1 MKILHVV
8 PTYYPAVRY
17 GGPIVSVHELCKS
30 TVSLGHD
37 VTVFTTNIDGA
48 NTSNVPLEKIVELD
62 GVKIRYFSVPNLFRR
77 WYWSPRMYKFLKK
90 EIKEFDFIHLHSIFL
105 WPTSAAARVARE
117 ENKPWCVS
125 PRGALNIDMI
135 ERKSKL
141 IKKIALK
148 MYDLQT
154 LFGSSFIHATSL
166 MEMED
171 IDSLGYKFPNIV
183 VVPNGISIPTLDKTR
198 SINNPYII
206 ALGRISWK
214 KGLDRLIVAMKFIP
228 GYDLL
233 IIGNDDEGLKPKLE
247 KIARNNN
254 LITRVNFMGPIF
266 GQRKNEFLK
275 NAEILVL
282 PSHNENF
289 GNVVLE
295 SLACKRPVAVSRHV
309 GLAADIEKA
318 NAGIIISDNPSE
330 MGQEIAKILSDKERL
345 TQMGENGYRWL
356 ERDYDWD
363 HVAAKMVSQYTNHVN
378 IINSSN
384 NPHIL

>member
-17 GGPIVSVHELCKS
+17 GGPIVTVHELCKS

-90 EIKEFDFIHLHSIFL
+90 EINEFDIIHLHSIFL

-117 ENKPWCVS
+117 VNKPWCVS
-125 PRGALNIDMI
+125 PRGALNIDML
-135 ERKSKL
+135 ERKSKF
-141 IKKIALK
+141 IKKIALRLYELK
-148 MYDLQT
+148 T
-154 LFGSSFIHATSL
+154 LTGSSFLHATSL
-166 MEMED
+166 MEMEG
-171 IDSLGYKFPNIV
+171 IESLGYKFPNIV
-183 VVPNGISIPTLDKTR
+183 VVPNGISVPKLNKIK

-214 KGLDRLIVAMKFIP
+214 KGLDRLIEAMKFIP

-247 KIARNNN
+247 QIARNNN
-254 LITRVNFMGPIF
+254 LISRVNFMGPIF
-266 GQRKNEFLK
+266 GQKKNEFLQ

-295 SLACKRPVAVSRHV
+295 SLACRRPVAVSRHV
-309 GLAADIEKA
+309 GLAPDIEKA
-318 NAGIIISDNPSE
+318 NAGIIISDDPKE
-330 MGQEIAKILSDKERL
+330 MGQAIAQILSDKEGL
-345 TQMGENGYRWL
+345 AQMGENGYEWL
-356 ERDYDWD
+356 KSDYSWD
-363 HVAAKMVSQYTNHVN
+363 HVAAKMVSQYTYHVD
-378 IINSSN
+378 IISSLN

>member
-8 PTYYPAVRY
+8 PSYYPAVRY

-37 VTVFTTNIDGA
+37 VTVFTTNIDGE

-62 GVKIRYFSVPNLFRR
+62 GVKIRYFAVPNLFRR

-90 EIKEFDFIHLHSIFL
+90 EINEFDFIHLHSIFL

-117 ENKPWCVS
+117 VNKPWCVS
-125 PRGALNIDMI
+125 PRGALNRDMI

-148 MYDLQT
+148 MYELKT
-154 LFGSSFIHATSL
+154 LAGSSFLHATSL

-171 IDSLGYKFPNIV
+171 IKSLGYKFPNIV
-183 VVPNGISIPTLDKTR
+183 VVPNGISIPILDKIR
-198 SINNPYII
+198 SMKNPYII

-214 KGLDRLIVAMKFIP
+214 KGLDRLIVAMKFMP

-247 KIARNNN
+247 KIASSNN
-254 LITRVNFMGPIF
+254 LISRINFMGPIF
-266 GQRKNEFLK
+266 GEKKNEFLK

-309 GLAADIEKA
+309 GLAPDIEKV
-318 NAGIIISDNPSE
+318 NAGIIISDNPRE
-330 MGQEIAKILSDKERL
+330 MGQEIAKILSDKKKL
-345 TQMGENGYRWL
+345 TQMGENGYKWL
-356 ERDYDWD
+356 KSDYGWD
-363 HVAAKMVSQYTNHVN
+363 QVAAKMVSQYSYHLDK
-378 IINSSN
+378 INSSN